1 MIFIGVKIFYRFFGF
16 DFILDLKFISDIV
29 LVAILGIVLN
39 LVLSRVNSFNWVKT
53 YTQFLNFVLLP
64 VTGYVITSIIST
76 NIALSL
82 GMVGALSIVRFR
94 TPIKNPFEL
103 SIYFLLITIGIVA
116 NVDLNKA
123 VNFVFIS
130 CLFLILSET
139 YFFLSKKNKLGSF
152 FDNTNR
158 FSYLNIGTRKDI
170 SSLIDKSE
178 IIHSSYNNNEY
189 LYKIKSKKTDDF
201 KDLISLINEKDLIS
215 YSIDSNIEI

>member
-1 MIFIGVKIFYRFFGF
+1 M
-16 DFILDLKFISDIV
+16 KFISDIV
-29 LVAILGIVLN
+29 LVAILGTVLN
-39 LVLSRVNSFNWVKT
+39 FVLSRVNSLNWVKT

-130 CLFLILSET
+130 CLFLVLSET
-139 YFFLSKKNKLGSF
+139 YFFLSKKNNFGSF

-158 FSYLNIGTRKDI
+158 FSYLNIRTRKDI
-170 SSLIDKSE
+170 SNLINVNDV
-178 IIHSSYNNNEY
+178 IHSSFNDGEY
-189 LYKIKSKKTDDF
+189 LYKIKSKKPDDF
-201 KDLISLINEKDLIS
+201 KNLISSINEMDLIS